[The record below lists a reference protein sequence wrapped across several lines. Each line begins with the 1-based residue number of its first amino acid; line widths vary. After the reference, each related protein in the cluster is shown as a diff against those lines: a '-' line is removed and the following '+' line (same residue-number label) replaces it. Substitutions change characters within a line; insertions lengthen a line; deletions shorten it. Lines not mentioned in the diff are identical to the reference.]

1 MSTTKEMNR
10 FDIADMVIEMGR
22 DIIKKQKGNVSPKE
36 WEDLQIRFNQTLLIA
51 NKIIDCKSKL

>member
-51 NKIIDCKSKL
+51 NKIIDCKK